1 MHKLFTL
8 LIFTLFIAENIE
20 LDKLKSKYL
29 GKEVFIKQLAEERRE
44 IGYKNFFKDKKL
56 KKLIK
61 GKAKSGFKN
70 SSDNGALIGTIVLK
84 SSESNWTLLSGKA
97 YKVINIKPFANKFE
111 TEDETKTFV
120 FHLES
125 DKSTIYYRY
134 NAKFGRI
141 DIQLN

>member
-61 GKAKSGFKN
+61 GKVKSGFKN
-70 SSDNGALIGTIVLK
+70 SSDNGSLIGTIVLK

-97 YKVINIKPFANKFE
+97 YKVINIKPFPNKFE
-111 TEDETKTFV
+111 TEDETKTFI